1 MKSQKIK
8 SQKLHVP
15 ILETNRKNLHPQKKT
30 VIRYDLLFT
39 TLHIPPSKNNL
50 KKEKK
55 CTRTS
60 IKFMIR
66 FIIMHI
72 ELHLYSTITSTVL
85 HVHMH
90 CIEYF
95 SKNDMSFNFNFY
107 VLMPTF

>member
-1 MKSQKIK
+1 MHIMYNMICF
-8 SQKLHVP
+8 LP
-15 ILETNRKNLHPQKKT
+15 
-30 VIRYDLLFT
+30 LL
-39 TLHIPPSKNNL
+39 IPPSKNNL